1 VKKVPIDK
9 VLTQELR
16 DRTRQLLEDGQAS
29 CVIGYEASPR
39 GGARPA
45 FVYEPAEV
53 DRLIWSN
60 ACVHNLV
67 TYLHDKKKPQRRG
80 EVPPHVAVIVKPCDS
95 RALNV
100 LLAEQQIER
109 ERIHIIGLTCT
120 GLTGDRG
127 ELFARC
133 TRCVDRV
140 PVLYDVLLGTPPE
153 VEPVEDTYSDL
164 EELEAMEP
172 TQRLEF
178 WLAQFD
184 RCIRCYACRQVCPG
198 CYCTTCMFERD
209 DGLWVDIGI
218 ELPQK
223 QIFHLG
229 RALHLAGRCVECDE
243 CERVCPMDLPL
254 SLLNRRLAKDIEEL
268 FGHRAGR
275 EEARTPLLFELG
287 EEGSP
292 I

>member
-1 VKKVPIDK
+1 MPIDEA
-9 VLTQELR
+9 LTQDLR
-16 DRTRQLLEDGQAS
+16 EHAFQLLEDGEVS

-45 FVYEPAEV
+45 FIYEPAETT
-53 DRLIWSN
+53 RLIWN
-60 ACVHNLV
+60 DACVQNLV
-67 TYLHDKKKPQRRG
+67 TYLHDKKRPQERG
-80 EVPPHVAVIVKPCDS
+80 AASPRVAVIVKPCDS
-95 RALNV
+95 RALNI

-109 ERIHIIGLTCT
+109 ERVLVIGLAC
-120 GLTGDRG
+120 GGMHRQGG
-127 ELFARC
+127 ELAIRC

-140 PVLYDVLLGTPPE
+140 PVVYDVLFGEPPE
-153 VEPVEDTYSDL
+153 TQPREDNHSDL
-164 EELEAMEP
+164 EAIEAMDP
-172 TQRLEF
+172 TRRLQF
-178 WLAQFD
+178 WLTEFD

-218 ELPQK
+218 ELRQK
-223 QIFHLG
+223 HLFHLG

-243 CERVCPMDLPL
+243 CERVCPMGLPL
-254 SLLNRRLAKDIEEL
+254 SFLNRRLAKEVEDL
-268 FGHRAGR
+268 FGHRAGW
-275 EEARTPLLFELG
+275 EEARTPLLLELG

>member
-1 VKKVPIDK
+1 VPIDK
-9 VLTQELR
+9 ALTERLR
-16 DRTRQLLEDGQAS
+16 DHARQLLADGQVD

-45 FVYEPAEV
+45 FILDPAEA
-53 DRLIWSN
+53 DRLIWSE
-60 ACVHNLV
+60 ACAHNLV
-67 TYLHDKKKPQRRG
+67 TYLHDKKKPYRRG
-80 EVPPHVAVIVKPCDS
+80 EEPPRVAVIVKPCDS
-95 RALNV
+95 RALNI
-100 LLAEQQIER
+100 LLAEQQINR
-109 ERIHIIGLTCT
+109 GQLVVIGLTC
-120 GLTGDRG
+120 GGVYSDAG
-127 ELFARC
+127 ELEVRC
-133 TRCVDRV
+133 TRCTDRI
-140 PVLYDVLLGTPPE
+140 PVIYDVLLGEPPE
-153 VEPVEDTYSDL
+153 VEPVEDEYR
-164 EELEAMEP
+164 ELNEIDAMDP
-172 TQRLEF
+172 SQRLDF
-178 WLAQFD
+178 WLREFD

-218 ELPQK
+218 ELSQK
-223 QIFHLG
+223 HIFHLG

-254 SLLNRRLAKDIEEL
+254 SLLNRRIVKEVEHL

-275 EEARTPLLFELG
+275 EKAPSPLLFELG